1 MRNYRRVDA
10 AGRLWSED
18 LPELL
23 RGELTR
29 ELVARPTE
37 MREEEVEA
45 Q

>member
-1 MRNYRRVDA
+1 MRNHRRVDA
-10 AGRLWSED
+10 AGRRWSED

-23 RGELTR
+23 IGELTR

-37 MREEEVEA
+37 MAAEEVDA